1 MPTKSLSEDANGNTV
16 LPSDDLQELLRPGKE
31 FESKLT
37 AAIKALPLGTTHLL
51 LVRVADYA
59 TAGHTILRHFSAQKM
74 PGVYVTINK
83 PYLDLVKGLV
93 NPPENVQYVDAI
105 TALTGR
111 DMPETPRITYLD
123 SPLSLVELNLAI
135 AEKLRGIASNAKFL
149 VMDSISTLLVY
160 NAAQAV
166 EKFCHTVIAKNRTE
180 NIMGLFLMVE
190 SEENQAVVDTL
201 SQFVD
206 GVIRIG

>member
-1 MPTKSLSEDANGNTV
+1 MPDPITNENGNRV
-16 LPSDDLQELLRPGKE
+16 LATDDLQELLRPGKE

-37 AAIKALPLGTTHLL
+37 ATINVLQMGTTHLI
-51 LVRVADYA
+51 LVRVADYSN
-59 TAGHTILRHFSAQKM
+59 AGHTILAHYTSKKM

-83 PYLDLVKGLV
+83 PYLDLVKGLTT
-93 NPPENVQYVDAI
+93 PPENVQYVDVI

-111 DMPETPRITYLD
+111 ELTETPRVTYLD

-135 AEKLRGIASNAKFL
+135 AEKLKGIASNAKFL

-160 NAAQAV
+160 NSPQAV

-180 NIMGLFLMVE
+180 NIIGLFLMVE
-190 SEENQAVVDTL
+190 SEENRSVVDTL

-206 GVIRIG
+206 GVSRIN

>member
-1 MPTKSLSEDANGNTV
+1 MNENANHV
-16 LPSDDLQELLRPGKE
+16 LPSEDLQELLRPGKE
-31 FESKLT
+31 FEGKITVAVKNLQM
-37 AAIKALPLGTTHLL
+37 GTTHLL
-51 LVRVADYA
+51 LVRVANYSL
-59 TAGHTILRHFSAQKM
+59 AGHTLLTYFSSQKM

-83 PYLDLVKGLV
+83 PYSDLVKGLTT
-93 NPPENVQYVDAI
+93 PPENVHYVDAI

-111 DMPETPRITYLD
+111 ELTEMPRVTYLD

-135 AEKLRGIASNAKFL
+135 AEKLKGISSNAKFL

-160 NAAQAV
+160 NAPQAV

-180 NIMGLFLMVE
+180 NLVGLFLMVE
-190 SEENQAVVDTL
+190 SEENQSVVDTL

-206 GVIRIG
+206 GVIRIL